1 MSTNW
6 AMGMASHQA
15 LGGEAQFRA
24 MLSLELASIA

>member
-1 MSTNW
+1 
-6 AMGMASHQA
+6 MGMASHQA